1 MFLLPIENT
10 MTKKLKIEASFD
22 EDDLEDILENIEEI
36 KILMDELKDLRE
48 RQYERTQLDNTAIER
63 PAKQKKE

>member
-1 MFLLPIENT
+1 MFLPLIEKP

-36 KILMDELKDLRE
+36 KALMEELKILRE
-48 RQYERTQLDNTAIER
+48 RQDERSQLNNAAIER
-63 PAKQKKE
+63 PARPKKK

>member
-1 MFLLPIENT
+1 

-48 RQYERTQLDNTAIER
+48 RQYERTRLDNTAIER

>member
-1 MFLLPIENT
+1 

>member
-1 MFLLPIENT
+1 MFLLPIEKP

-36 KILMDELKDLRE
+36 KSLMDELKDLRE
-48 RQYERTQLDNTAIER
+48 RQDARSQRDNTAIET
-63 PAKQKKE
+63 KEK

>member
-48 RQYERTQLDNTAIER
+48 RQYERTRLDNTAIER

>member
-1 MFLLPIENT
+1 MFLLPIEKP

-36 KILMDELKDLRE
+36 KSLMDELKDLRE
-48 RQYERTQLDNTAIER
+48 RQDARSQRDNTAIER
-63 PAKQKKE
+63 PIKPKEK